1 MVSETKTVGNEYRNT
16 LEFFQE
22 RVIPPRFLGPQLENI
37 KILALGT
44 CQIARLIRPHWPHL
58 NNMKTEHVIWDSS
71 LHAEAPKVEAG
82 TYDAVIANM
91 TLNTILYDAVKGTGN
106 PTETSPYLNL
116 NSNLIHLLKIWNK
129 EVAEDIVERATTVMR
144 HVSTQARER
153 ISGTPIFFNSFL
165 EPGADYEGNLVGT
178 TEITSFRYFVRKLN
192 EAMRRVVSE
201 LNNCYYIEFND
212 IINFIGRG
220 QLQDGLQIDE
230 ASAHASFIR
239 GGPEAEYF
247 DTKTKLDQ
255 LNAYYYSKIL
265 DNIKILKQK
274 DIVKIIIVDLDD
286 TLWEGNAAEDDML
299 HWQRRLSRLFFV
311 EALLYFK
318 LRGGILA
325 ICSKN
330 DHEPTVDRFNK
341 IWGDALSLDDFA
353 SVRINWNPK
362 SQNVAEI
369 LAEVNLLPES
379 AMFIDDNPREI
390 DEVKSRFPQ
399 LRCMGKDVMRD
410 WRRVIINAP
419 ETQVPHISN
428 ESKERTALIRAKIER
443 DSLSKVMTR
452 AEWLHSLHLQEDLAL
467 IKDVSHVNYPRAFE
481 LLNKTNQFNTTGKR
495 WSQDEIDGFFGE
507 QGVMLVCSLKDRSSD
522 NGLVGL
528 ALIQPGKIRQ
538 VVLSCRVFGL
548 GAEMVLGSFATK
560 IALHAGKP
568 VEAEFLDTGNNK
580 TCHDYFDRMGYGN
593 DGNTYNTQD
602 VCPLPDWIEVRGA
615 EHALEL
621 AGVLSDPR
629 A

>member
-1 MVSETKTVGNEYRNT
+1 
-16 LEFFQE
+16 
-22 RVIPPRFLGPQLENI
+22 
-37 KILALGT
+37 
-44 CQIARLIRPHWPHL
+44 
-58 NNMKTEHVIWDSS
+58 MKTEHIIWDSS
-71 LHAEAPKVEAG
+71 LHAEVPKVDAG
-82 TYDAVIANM
+82 AYDAVIANM
-91 TLNTILYDAVKGTGN
+91 TLNAILFDSVKGTGN
-106 PTETSPYLNL
+106 PSEKSPYVDF
-116 NSNLIHLLKIWNK
+116 NSDLIHLTKIWNR
-129 EVAEDIVERATTVMR
+129 EVAEDILERATTVMR

-165 EPGADYEGNLVGT
+165 EPGADYEGNLIST

-192 EAMRRVVSE
+192 EAMRQVVSE
-201 LNNCYYIEFND
+201 LHDCYYVEFND
-212 IINFIGRG
+212 IVNFVGRG

-239 GGPEAEYF
+239 VGPDAEYF
-247 DTKTKLDQ
+247 DTERKVDQ

-265 DNIKILKQK
+265 DNIKILRQK
-274 DIVKIIIVDLDD
+274 DSVKIIIVDLDD
-286 TLWEGNAAEDDML
+286 TLWEGNAAEEDML
-299 HWQRRLSRLFFV
+299 HWQRRLSRLFLV

-318 LRGGILA
+318 LRGGVLA

-330 DHEPTVDRFNK
+330 DHEPTVERFNK
-341 IWGDALSLDDFA
+341 IWGDTLSLDDFA
-353 SVRINWNPK
+353 SVKINWNPK
-362 SQNVAEI
+362 SQNIVEI

-390 DEVKSRFPQ
+390 DDVRSRFPQ

-428 ESKERTALIRAKIER
+428 ESKQRTALIRAKIER
-443 DSLSKVMTR
+443 DSLSKVMDR
-452 AEWLHSLHLQEDLAL
+452 ADWLRSLGLQEDLAL
-467 IKDVSHVNYPRAFE
+467 IKDVSHPNYSRAFE

-495 WSQDEIDGFFGE
+495 WSQNEIDEFFNE

-528 ALIQPGKIRQ
+528 ALVQPGRIRQ

-560 IALHAGKP
+560 IALRAGKP
-568 VEAEFLDTGNNK
+568 VEAEFLDTGKNK
-580 TCHDYFDRMGYGN
+580 TCHDYFDRLGYGR
-593 DGNTYNTQD
+593 DGNSYVTQD
-602 VCPLPDWIEVRGA
+602 VCPLPEWIEVRGA
-615 EHALEL
+615 EHVLEL
-621 AGVLSDPR
+621 TGTASVPHE
-629 A
+629 